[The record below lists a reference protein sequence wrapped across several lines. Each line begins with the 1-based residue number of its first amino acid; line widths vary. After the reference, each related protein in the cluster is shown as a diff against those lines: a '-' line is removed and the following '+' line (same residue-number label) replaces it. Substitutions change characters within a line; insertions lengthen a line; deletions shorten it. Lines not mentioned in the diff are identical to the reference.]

1 MAEGSVL
8 PVLRLMIM
16 KTKNVLLSVAILLSV
31 GCGKKLVAN
40 TANFV
45 VDKTSPRLELK
56 NGTTVLFATGSDQ
69 ILPESD
75 PLIADIANYM
85 KQVSWTKIRVEGHTD
100 SAGDDGSNLEL
111 SKKRAESVRQA
122 LVAKGIG
129 DARVTSEGCGEK
141 APIGDNGSEDGK
153 QQNRRVEFVFTKK
166 KLFGNTGAESCK
178 AYQPKK

>member
-1 MAEGSVL
+1 M
-8 PVLRLMIM
+8 
-16 KTKNVLLSVAILLSV
+16 TKSLLFSLAILMSL

-75 PLIADIANYM
+75 PLITDIANYM
-85 KQVSWTKIRVEGHTD
+85 RQTSWTKIRVEGHTD
-100 SAGDDGSNLEL
+100 SAGDDKSNLEL
-111 SKKRAESVRQA
+111 SQKRAESVRQA

-129 DARVTSEGCGEK
+129 EGRVTSEGCGEK
-141 APIGDNGSEDGK
+141 APIADNNSEDGK

-166 KLFGNTGAESCK
+166 KLFGNTGAEACK
-178 AYQPKK
+178 AYLPKK

>member
-1 MAEGSVL
+1 
-8 PVLRLMIM
+8 MI
-16 KTKNVLLSVAILLSV
+16 KVKGLFLSVALFTSL

-56 NGTTVLFATGSDQ
+56 NGTTVLFATGSDE
-69 ILPESD
+69 ILPASD

-85 KQVSWTKIRVEGHTD
+85 KQASWTKIRVEGHSD
-100 SAGDDGSNLEL
+100 SAGDDNSNLEL
-111 SKKRAESVRQA
+111 SKKRAASVQKA
-122 LVAKGIG
+122 LVANGIG
-129 DARVTSEGCGEK
+129 EARVTSEGCGEK
-141 APIGDNGSEDGK
+141 APIADNNSEEGK

-166 KLFGNTGAESCK
+166 KLFGNTDAEACK